1 MSSSSSGSRATAAAS
16 SCPSGTRPAG
26 ARPTAAA
33 ATCSTRSRAPTW
45 APREACS
52 SSTSTSPTT
61 PRAPTTRS
69 GPARS
74 RRRRTGFRSRF
85 EPARRSRRSDS
96 NRRHLPYKGSALPA
110 ELLRRAVIVAPALL
124 SILDTARPRLRAS
137 SRDGVQC
144 KTGRLRNGAVT
155 FATASTYA
163 HHRSPR
169 VIRRTYEGEVDLFAV
184 YCPETAGVYLIPIG
198 DVPTRSFARLR
209 VEPSRNNQY
218 RHVRLAAQYEIGRVD
233 FATAEPGAR
242 AGASGSSA

>member
-1 MSSSSSGSRATAAAS
+1 MEHPKDVGDRSTLAIMLALRDRGYGVYVAF
-16 SCPSGTRPAG
+16 GEN
-26 ARPTAAA
+26 
-33 ATCSTRSRAPTW
+33 TRSDLAIDD
-45 APREACS
+45 
-52 SSTSTSPTT
+52 
-61 PRAPTTRS
+61 
-69 GPARS
+69 G
-74 RRRRTGFRSRF
+74 RR
-85 EPARRSRRSDS
+85 
-96 NRRHLPYKGSALPA
+96 
-110 ELLRRAVIVAPALL
+110 LLR
-124 SILDTARPRLRAS
+124 
-137 SRDGVQC
+137 VQC